1 MRIDAKWVL
10 GGLGVAAAAAVG
22 AWYLRERSTERP
34 NFRTIVEEDA
44 YSLRSYPALVVAE
57 TAQRGRRSEAL
68 ADGLAVLGD
77 YLTARSR
84 DGEEIAMTTPVVA
97 IADGDRSWLTR
108 LYMPGRWSLATLPTP
123 PGDIRLSEMPA
134 RRVVAI
140 RFSGRADSRLLARK
154 EKALRRWIEQKGL
167 RAMGPA
173 EHAYYS
179 SPAVPGALRHNEILI
194 QVG

>member
-34 NFRTIVEEDA
+34 NYRTIVEDEA
-44 YSLRSYPALVVAE
+44 YSLRAYPALLVAE
-57 TAQRGRRSEAL
+57 TTQRGRRSEAL
-68 ADGLAVLGD
+68 ADGLGTLGD

-84 DGEEIAMTTPVVA
+84 GGEEIAMTTPVIA
-97 IADGDRSWLTR
+97 IADGDQRWLTR
-108 LYMPGRWSLATLPTP
+108 LYMPGRWSFATLPTP
-123 PGDIRLSEMPA
+123 PADIRLSEAPA
-134 RRVVAI
+134 RRVAAI
-140 RFSGRADSRLLARK
+140 RFSGRADSRLFARK

-167 RAMGPA
+167 RAIGPA

-179 SPAVPGALRHNEILI
+179 SPAVPGPLRHNEILI
-194 QVG
+194 EVG